1 MYFLRSIFS
10 RIVSGTVA
18 SMKSR
23 PQLLV
28 EFKPAENVALEVTA
42 TEITK
47 GYAAIATGATYT
59 LPLPTDYTNASYLH
73 VFFRTEATMRVESTI
88 SGQSGTQKSLIYGSS
103 VRPGIMV
110 CADKFTTLTVVNTAA
125 TTQYLYYE
133 LITLP
138 NITDDSKFQ
147 DVA

>member
-1 MYFLRSIFS
+1 MYFYRQIFS
-10 RIVSGTVA
+10 KIVNGTVT
-18 SMKSR
+18 SLKSK
-23 PQLLV
+23 PQSLV
-28 EFKPAENVALEVTA
+28 EIKPSGFPYIELGVT
-42 TEITK
+42 EMTK

-73 VFFRTEATMRVESTI
+73 VYFRTEATMRVESTI

-110 CADKFTTLTVVNTAA
+110 CADRFTTLTVVNTAA

-138 NITDDSKFQ
+138 DITEASNFQ
-147 DVA
+147 DVV